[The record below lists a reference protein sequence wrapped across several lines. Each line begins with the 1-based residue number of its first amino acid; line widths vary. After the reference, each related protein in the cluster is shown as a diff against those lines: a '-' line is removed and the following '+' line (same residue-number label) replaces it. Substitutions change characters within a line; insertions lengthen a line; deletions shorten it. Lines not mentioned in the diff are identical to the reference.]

1 MKGGEVHVSLVGRQV
16 DAAGEE
22 SRIALSVTGRRFLRG
37 DSRYVSYDD
46 TELIEGETVLRFG
59 ADQILLQRRGIV
71 RFAQHF
77 MPGKE
82 RRSSYH
88 TPYGTLSITT
98 LTRRLRMRRA
108 EDGAEEAYI
117 FYTLYVDGVRQ
128 SDNTLEI
135 KIEPR

>member
-46 TELIEGETVLRFG
+46 TELIEGETVPTVLRFG

-82 RRSSYH
+82 LPHAVWDALYH
-88 TPYGTLSITT
+88 DADTASADAQGGGRCGGGVHFLHALCGRCTPK
-98 LTRRLRMRRA
+98 R
-108 EDGAEEAYI
+108 
-117 FYTLYVDGVRQ
+117 
-128 SDNTLEI
+128 
-135 KIEPR
+135 